1 MLTRVN
7 VLADPNLRTELFG
20 PDSFQERVPSEC
32 GKPLLRR
39 ALSDEDNVRQ
49 LCHLSQNCFL

>member
-1 MLTRVN
+1 MRCLALNVLTRVN

-39 ALSDEDNVRQ
+39 ALSDEDNVRR
-49 LCHLSQNCFL
+49 L